1 MVAYVLR
8 RRAFGRAT
16 VMGWR
21 QNGWRQYVPPLI
33 GVTALL
39 LVVLLCIFVPL
50 LDPHSSGGL
59 VGLPFQSPSWSYP
72 FGTDDVGRD
81 VFVRTFAGGRLDLGI
96 AAIVVGGA
104 FAIGTV
110 LGVVSAMAR
119 SRIVGQV
126 IVRIVDGLIAF
137 PFLILVLTLVV
148 VVGATSRL
156 WILPAGVPAIVIA
169 MIAVDWTVYARLAR
183 TEALTLRR
191 RDFVLAAR
199 VLGYSQRRIVARHV
213 LPGVLRVT
221 AAYAVADVVL
231 IVIVTA
237 SLSFLGVGVQAPTPE
252 WGSIMYEGRSVLAT
266 DPWITV
272 APGVVLAVTGLALS
286 LLADRLVTGRRAGL

>member
-1 MVAYVLR
+1 VLATVQRLR
-8 RRAFGRAT
+8 RSERVGAPGGIT
-16 VMGWR
+16 
-21 QNGWRQYVPPLI
+21 L
-33 GVTALL
+33 ALGITTL
-39 LVVLLCIFVPL
+39 LVVVLGCILVPL
-50 LDPHSSGGL
+50 LDPHSAGAL
-59 VGLPFQSPSWSYP
+59 IALPYQPPSWSYP

-81 VFVRTFAGGRLDLGI
+81 VFVRTFAGGRLDRGI

-104 FAIGTV
+104 LTIGTI
-110 LGVVSAMAR
+110 LGVVSATTR
-119 SRIVGQV
+119 SRILGQA

-148 VVGATSRL
+148 VVGATSSF
-156 WILPAGVPAIVIA
+156 WFLPQGVPAIIIA
-169 MIAVDWTVYARLAR
+169 MIAVDWTVYARLSRA
-183 TEALTLRR
+183 EALTLRQ

-199 VLGYSQRRIVARHV
+199 LLGYPQRRIVARHV

-272 APGVVLAVTGLALS
+272 APGVVLALTGLSLS
-286 LLADRLVTGRRAGL
+286 LIGDRLFAGRRSGL